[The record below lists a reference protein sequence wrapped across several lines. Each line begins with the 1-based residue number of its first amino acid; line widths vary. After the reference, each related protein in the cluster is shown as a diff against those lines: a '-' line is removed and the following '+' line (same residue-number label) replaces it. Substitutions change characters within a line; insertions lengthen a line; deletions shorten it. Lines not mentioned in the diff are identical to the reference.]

1 MRGHGRKEVAR
12 IIYIFQMG
20 EIRLR
25 GVHEVTTVS
34 QRWRREQY
42 L

>member
-1 MRGHGRKEVAR
+1 MRKNGRKVVT

-20 EIRLR
+20 AIRFPR
-25 GVHEVTTVS
+25 VREVTRVS